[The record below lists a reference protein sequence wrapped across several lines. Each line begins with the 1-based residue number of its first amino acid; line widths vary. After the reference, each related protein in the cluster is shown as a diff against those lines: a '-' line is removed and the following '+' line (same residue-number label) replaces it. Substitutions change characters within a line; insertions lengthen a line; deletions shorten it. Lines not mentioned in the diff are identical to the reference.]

1 MTTSATPYGLRVASH
16 QSAGA
21 RPKAIDGGIATG
33 YASSLYYGAPVTL
46 NTNGTITIAT
56 TTSPLIGMF
65 AGCRYTPTP
74 TDLVKVTQSWVGGT
88 TYVAGSMTAWIYG
101 YDDQELMYEIQA
113 NGSLAQ
119 AAIGDQANPVNPSS
133 GTGDFSLCSLN
144 SSLAGAGSSGTFRIL
159 DVVPR
164 PNNAWGDSFTV
175 VYVQIA
181 AHQYFPALT
190 AV

>member
-21 RPKAIDGGIATG
+21 RPKAIDGGISSG

-46 NTNGTITIAT
+46 STNGTLAVAT
-56 TTSPLIGMF
+56 TTSPIIGMF
-65 AGCRYTPTP
+65 AGCRFTPASN
-74 TDLVKVTQSWVGGT
+74 DLVKVAQSWVAGAS
-88 TYVAGSMTAWIYG
+88 YLAGSMTAWIYG
-101 YDDQELMYEIQA
+101 YDDPELQYEIQS

-119 AAIGDQANPVNPSS
+119 TSIGDQANPVNPSS
-133 GTGDFSLCSLN
+133 GTGDFSLTSLN

-181 AHQYFPALT
+181 AHQYFPAIT
-190 AV
+190 AI